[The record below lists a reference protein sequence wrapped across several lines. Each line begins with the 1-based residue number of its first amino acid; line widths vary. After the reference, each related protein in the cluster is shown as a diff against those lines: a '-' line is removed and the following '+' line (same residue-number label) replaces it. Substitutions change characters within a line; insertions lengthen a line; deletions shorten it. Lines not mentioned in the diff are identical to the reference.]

1 MKKICMNHT
10 DTHLSLTGS
19 RDKVEHCDDKSK
31 MTILTAN
38 ITAIIYL
45 FAVLFVFFPHFSMP
59 EDSFSPL
66 FSFILLYFRSKC
78 KIEIKK

>member
-1 MKKICMNHT
+1 MKKICMNRT

-31 MTILTAN
+31 MMILTAN

-59 EDSFSPL
+59 EDSF
-66 FSFILLYFRSKC
+66 FSFILLYSPLFQ
-78 KIEIKK
+78 I